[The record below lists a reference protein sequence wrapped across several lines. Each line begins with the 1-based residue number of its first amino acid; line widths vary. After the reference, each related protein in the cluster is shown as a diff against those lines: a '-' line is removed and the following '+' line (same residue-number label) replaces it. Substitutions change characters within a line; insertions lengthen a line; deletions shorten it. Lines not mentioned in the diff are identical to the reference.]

1 MIREDLKLENQLCF
15 RVHRLSRMFISL
27 YQPLMTRL
35 GITYPQYLVLLAL
48 WESDALDYQQ
58 LAERLGYST
67 GTLTPVIQRLEQ
79 MKLVRRKKHPADRRK
94 TCVELTQ
101 GGLSIKAEVETMADR
116 FSDGGL
122 LAGRES
128 IEEYKKCMDTL
139 SADLSKVAKENSNRK
154 STEENRRNK

>member
-1 MIREDLKLENQLCF
+1 
-15 RVHRLSRMFISL
+15 
-27 YQPLMTRL
+27 
-35 GITYPQYLVLLAL
+35 
-48 WESDALDYQQ
+48 
-58 LAERLGYST
+58 
-67 GTLTPVIQRLEQ
+67 
-79 MKLVRRKKHPADRRK
+79 MKLVRREKHPADRRK

-101 GGLSIKAEVETMADR
+101 GGLSIKAEVEAMADR
-116 FSDGGL
+116 FSDAGL